1 MVRME
6 IRDWLKQRYMPLSN
20 QWNKEN
26 TIYSTNVKQRD
37 MTIQGLNLKKG
48 DKFQV
53 GDDSS
58 VYTFINV
65 TTNEKY
71 GFEELN
77 AENEFDSI
85 SSFRIDNMVELGL
98 TISKVY

>member
-1 MVRME
+1 MNKNE
-6 IRDWLKQRYMPLSN
+6 I
-20 QWNKEN
+20 
-26 TIYSTNVKQRD
+26 D
-37 MTIQGLNLKKG
+37 MKIQGLNFKKG
-48 DKFQV
+48 DKFKV

-58 VYTFINV
+58 VYTFVNI

-71 GFEELN
+71 GFQELN

>member
-1 MVRME
+1 
-6 IRDWLKQRYMPLSN
+6 
-20 QWNKEN
+20 
-26 TIYSTNVKQRD
+26 
-37 MTIQGLNLKKG
+37 MTIQGLDFKKG

-71 GFEELN
+71 GFQELN
-77 AENEFDSI
+77 AENE
-85 SSFRIDNMVELGL
+85 
-98 TISKVY
+98 